1 MNEITFR
8 DAALRGARELLPA
21 VPGVTAW
28 GLVTGVA
35 MVKLGLTV
43 PQAIGLSLLAYAGS
57 AQLAAL
63 PLMVGAAPLWLVTLT
78 AIIVNLRFVV
88 YSALTGS
95 HFKDLSAHRRLWL
108 GYVIGDIMFVKFATL
123 VDREPHYPRRVAYY
137 TGGALTNW
145 VVWQVASIAGIL
157 AADFIPASW
166 GLELAGT
173 LALIALLVPLAKMR
187 PALGGMLV
195 AAAVAVIAHGL
206 PLRLGLLLGI
216 LAGMGLALAL
226 ERRSTP

>member
-21 VPGVTAW
+21 APGVTAW

-88 YSALTGS
+88 YSALTRG

-108 GYVIGDIMFVKFATL
+108 GYIVGDIMFVKFATL
-123 VDREPHYPRRVAYY
+123 LDREPDYPQRVAYY
-137 TGGALTNW
+137 VGGALTNW

-157 AADFIPASW
+157 AADLIPASW

-173 LALIALLVPLAKMR
+173 LALIALIVPLARMR

-195 AAAVAVIAHGL
+195 AAALAVIAQGL
-206 PLRLGLLLGI
+206 PMRLGLLLGI
-216 LAGMGLALAL
+216 LGGMGVALAL
-226 ERRSTP
+226 ERRSNP